1 MVIDLILA
9 AGAVAITAARP
20 RSWRGAAAV
29 SAIAGVSL
37 VLGTGML
44 RPALVATAPAVG
56 FLLVALLAAGA
67 AVGAGIPARLAAA
80 LAEVSRG
87 RPFLLYSLVCAATAA
102 ATATVSLDG
111 AVVFLVP
118 TVLELGRF
126 GAPRR
131 PLLLGV
137 VVVANTF
144 SLALPEGNPTNLLV
158 LGRLGVDAGGYT
170 SRALPAGAAAAVICA
185 LAVALLERGRLR
197 ASGGEPTS
205 GVAPAGLARGA
216 AAVLR
221 LGAQLTSLL
230 VLLIP
235 LAEHVR
241 APELGGIAGELAAA
255 CAAAA
260 ASCVANNLPAAAAA
274 AAVGGPGAFAA
285 LAGLSVGAL
294 ATEHGSVA
302 TLLAGDLA
310 GIRAYDRRLA
320 PVAAAALGV
329 AVLLLWARG
338 A

>member
-1 MVIDLILA
+1 M
-9 AGAVAITAARP
+9 
-20 RSWRGAAAV
+20 
-29 SAIAGVSL
+29 
-37 VLGTGML
+37 LGTGTL
-44 RPALVATAPAVG
+44 RPALVATVPAVG
-56 FLLVALLAAGA
+56 FLLVALLAA
-67 AVGAGIPARLAAA
+67 AVAVNAGIPARLAAA
-80 LAEVSRG
+80 LAGASRG
-87 RPFLLYSLVCAATAA
+87 RPFVLYSLVCAATAA

-118 TVLELGRF
+118 TVLELGRY

-137 VVVANTF
+137 VVVANAF

-158 LGRLGVDAGGYT
+158 LGRLGVGAADYA
-170 SRALPAGAAAAVICA
+170 SRALPAGAAATLLCA
-185 LAVALLERGRLR
+185 LAVAVLERDRLR
-197 ASGGEPTS
+197 AGVGETAAIA
-205 GVAPAGLARGA
+205 GPARFDRGA

-221 LGAQLTSLL
+221 LAVQLSSLL

-235 LAEHVR
+235 LAADVR
-241 APELGGIAGELAAA
+241 VPEVGGLAAELAVAG
-255 CAAAA
+255 AAAA
-260 ASCVANNLPAAAAA
+260 AACVANNLPAAAAV
-274 AAVGGPGAFAA
+274 AAVGGPAAFAA

-310 GIRAYDRRLA
+310 GTRAYDRRLA
-320 PVAAAALGV
+320 PVAAAALAL